1 MKTDRRDALKLAR
14 QLRSGDP
21 TAVWV
26 PNAEQEA
33 MRDPTRT
40 RDDFKAR
47 EQKTRQQLDAFV
59 LRHGHHWPSNKTRW
73 TQAHY
78 NWLES
83 LTFRHAW
90 LRIVLQEYI
99 DAVKIVGARVATIT
113 DRMMKVLPQ
122 WSLAPMVDSLIALRG
137 IDKISAMVL
146 LGELG
151 DISRFDSPKQLMAYL
166 GLTPSEHGSGKRRRQ
181 GAVTLT
187 GNSRARRTLV
197 ESAWSY
203 RFPARKTM
211 HLKRKAS
218 DASEKP
224 KLLPGQRKG
233 DYVDATTRLC
243 G

>member
-1 MKTDRRDALKLAR
+1 M
-14 QLRSGDP
+14 RSGNL
-21 TAVWV
+21 TEVWI
-26 PNAEQEA
+26 PDTEQEA

-40 RDDFKAR
+40 RDDFRGQEHKAR
-47 EQKTRQQLDAFV
+47 QQRNAFV

-146 LGELG
+146 LGESG

-181 GAVTLT
+181 GAVTPT
-187 GNSRARRTLV
+187 GTGVTDSEHARRCT
-197 ESAWSY
+197 
-203 RFPARKTM
+203 
-211 HLKRKAS
+211 
-218 DASEKP
+218 
-224 KLLPGQRKG
+224 
-233 DYVDATTRLC
+233 
-243 G
+243 